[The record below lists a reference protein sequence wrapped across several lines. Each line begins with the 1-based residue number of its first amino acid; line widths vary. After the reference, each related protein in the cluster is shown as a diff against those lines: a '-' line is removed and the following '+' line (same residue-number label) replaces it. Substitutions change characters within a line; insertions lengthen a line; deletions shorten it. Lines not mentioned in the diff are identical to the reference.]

1 MVCTETGETHTMLV
15 DTSDVCRE
23 KMEQL
28 LKAIK
33 TKNSS
38 SFSKNIENLKSCE
51 K

>member
-28 LKAIK
+28 
-33 TKNSS
+33 
-38 SFSKNIENLKSCE
+38 SKR
-51 K
+51 